1 MNLQQLEKNIFTYAD
16 YRNWPE
22 HERWE
27 IINGTPYNMSPA
39 PSVRHQI
46 ISGELFA
53 QIHNLLSS
61 KNCRVL
67 AAPLDV
73 RFPYGMKEDDKIIDV
88 VQPDILIVCDPEKLD
103 EKGCSGPPDFIAE
116 IISPSTVS
124 KDYITK
130 QKLYEKNGVKEYWII
145 HPADNIIH
153 VNILKKGT
161 YRISI
166 HEGKGKLKMYALP
179 DLKIDLDKVFDA

>member
-1 MNLQQLEKNIFTYAD
+1 MPLPKLKKERFTYAD
-16 YRNWPE
+16 YLNWPE
-22 HERWE
+22 QERWE
-27 IINGTPYNMSPA
+27 IINGRAYNMSPA
-39 PSVRHQI
+39 PSLRHQI

-53 QIHNLLSS
+53 QIHKKLTD
-61 KNCRVL
+61 KDCRVL

-88 VQPDILIVCDPEKLD
+88 VQPDILVVCDPGKLD

-145 HPADNIIH
+145 HPMDNIIH
-153 VNILKKGT
+153 VNILQKAA

-166 HEGKGKLKMYALP
+166 HEGKGKLRISALP
-179 DLKIDLDKVFDA
+179 GLEIDLDKVFG